1 MSLLISS
8 VSSFTAKGL
17 LAPGLL
23 VPTAAL
29 FKQGLQYS
37 TQLSKKQQ
45 GVERRDGH
53 HHVYDEYY
61 YPQEQ
66 PNNFFHNYARNVR
79 AFEDRTIGR
88 YFRALK
94 QANRRISTK
103 VSSRW
108 GRMMGLAGSKLR
120 RAGRKFANGVVR
132 TGVNAR
138 NTAREAL
145 VSTRRRMQRMGRVAK
160 SNARSL
166 KQGVQ
171 RIANRASQRS
181 NQLRQ
186 NIVQTGRH
194 AVGVARSGA
203 QGARQ
208 RLYKLRRNLRRVG
221 TALSD
226 RVSIASRRISNSLY
240 KRLRRRR
247 NYNYQRLYSNI
258 YDGVAR
264 IGSAVATSAADSVDR
279 IGEVARAVPDGLAYV
294 AKEKSIQDCLLQTMC
309 YISTPYLDTNSVK
322 RRKR

>member
-1 MSLLISS
+1 M
-8 VSSFTAKGL
+8 
-17 LAPGLL
+17 
-23 VPTAAL
+23 PTVAL
-29 FKQGLQYS
+29 FKQGLEYN

-103 VSSRW
+103 VSNRW
-108 GRMMGLAGSKLR
+108 GRMMDLAGSKLR
-120 RAGRKFANGVVR
+120 RAGRNFANGVVR

-194 AVGVARSGA
+194 AMDVARSGA

-226 RVSIASRRISNSLY
+226 RVSIAGRRISNSLY